1 MEPIVK
7 YHKFNIKENKNVFI
21 LDIKRDL
28 NFNYYF
34 RVLYT
39 KKNEIKYLP
48 IDSNFGNLCIPEES
62 PTTLGKYFCNLKL
75 KNDYNELKTKFA
87 VSSTNHNEHVRIY
100 ITVVFNDKTQKY
112 LSNDF
117 VYVYDNTSNSK
128 DIDYYLFKFEFTNN
142 EIKSIISSFFDT
154 INNTNPQVY
163 SAQMYYLD
171 NNQKTN
177 YFKLKYNYY
186 FKLQY
191 IYGESGTYKISENQ
205 GLIKFHFHMLIILL
219 YLKILKE
226 NR

>member
-1 MEPIVK
+1 
-7 YHKFNIKENKNVFI
+7 
-21 LDIKRDL
+21 
-28 NFNYYF
+28 
-34 RVLYT
+34 
-39 KKNEIKYLP
+39 
-48 IDSNFGNLCIPEES
+48 
-62 PTTLGKYFCNLKL
+62 
-75 KNDYNELKTKFA
+75 
-87 VSSTNHNEHVRIY
+87 
-100 ITVVFNDKTQKY
+100 

-117 VYVYDNTSNSK
+117 TYVYDNTSNSK

-191 IYGESGTYKISENQ
+191 IYGESGTYKISFPYVDNFIISQ
-205 GLIKFHFHMLIILL
+205 NFKGKPITIPIDNNIDIYKLNILI
-219 YLKILKE
+219 Y